1 VPRWI
6 GRVVLRGLAAAPGD
20 RYPSMADLLHAL
32 RRDPHRRLRRAAAVL
47 VAAATVALA
56 FAVAPLLRAP
66 GAAGPSCG
74 AAAAERVAAVWG
86 PANHQRVER
95 AFTATGKPF
104 AAAAYAEVARVLD
117 GHARHWTELRSD
129 LCETERDRRE
139 PAEQLASLRA
149 LCLDNRLSDLR
160 GFVAQLKTASAD
172 MVQRAAGAA
181 PGLVNLDECAN
192 PRALLGPVPPPA
204 DPAARARIAAL
215 RDQLADAKALHR
227 LGRFAEAR
235 ERARGLL
242 DAVRATHDRPLEAE
256 TQLAIGMAAFES
268 GDYDGVEPALN
279 AAVFAAE
286 AGRSDAVQIRALL
299 YVMYY
304 QGVLQSH
311 YEQAAR
317 DVPPRIQA
325 ALERLGGDAELE
337 GNLHVVLSWTW
348 LGASH
353 FADAEREG
361 KRALELLEQRF
372 GPSDIRIAPALYTRI
387 RVALAHADTAT
398 AVALAERLLAIRIRV
413 NGDDH
418 PETAAAHQLFG
429 LAVEHTQ
436 RAGDARDA
444 FVRAEAIYDRTL
456 GPDHPEMADVYG
468 NIASYDAAMGR
479 MAEALSYDRHMLAIV
494 EKTSGTQSRQ
504 YGEARLATA
513 ERLADLDR
521 DSEAL
526 AALDQAQAALGA
538 SVAEDSIQISDQ
550 RLTLAIV
557 LGHVGRYAEARR
569 DAEASLAI
577 LGRLLGPAHPSNALR
592 HRALGEIDLATRR
605 PGDALAAFERARE
618 TIDRNDGSLA
628 RVRAD
633 IDFGIARA
641 LAALDRD
648 PQRARALAE
657 SARAVYAGYPELA
670 ARLRRIEAWLAPRTP
685 RPATATS
692 ASP

>member
-1 VPRWI
+1 
-6 GRVVLRGLAAAPGD
+6 
-20 RYPSMADLLHAL
+20 
-32 RRDPHRRLRRAAAVL
+32 
-47 VAAATVALA
+47 
-56 FAVAPLLRAP
+56 
-66 GAAGPSCG
+66 
-74 AAAAERVAAVWG
+74 
-86 PANHQRVER
+86 
-95 AFTATGKPF
+95 
-104 AAAAYAEVARVLD
+104 
-117 GHARHWTELRSD
+117 
-129 LCETERDRRE
+129 
-139 PAEQLASLRA
+139 
-149 LCLDNRLSDLR
+149 
-160 GFVAQLKTASAD
+160 
-172 MVQRAAGAA
+172 
-181 PGLVNLDECAN
+181 
-192 PRALLGPVPPPA
+192 
-204 DPAARARIAAL
+204 
-215 RDQLADAKALHR
+215 
-227 LGRFAEAR
+227 
-235 ERARGLL
+235 
-242 DAVRATHDRPLEAE
+242 
-256 TQLAIGMAAFES
+256 
-268 GDYDGVEPALN
+268 
-279 AAVFAAE
+279 
-286 AGRSDAVQIRALL
+286 
-299 YVMYY
+299 
-304 QGVLQSH
+304 
-311 YEQAAR
+311 
-317 DVPPRIQA
+317 
-325 ALERLGGDAELE
+325 
-337 GNLHVVLSWTW
+337 VLSWTW